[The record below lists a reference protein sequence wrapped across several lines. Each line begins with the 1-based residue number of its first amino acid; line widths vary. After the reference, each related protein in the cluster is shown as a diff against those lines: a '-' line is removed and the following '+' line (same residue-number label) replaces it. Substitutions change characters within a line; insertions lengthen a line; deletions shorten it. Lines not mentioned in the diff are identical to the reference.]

1 MKQMNNKSLLEEALA
16 EAARDFAKEMGYK
29 QAAKNRPAEYT
40 SPKKTVWSEII
51 DFIKSKQL
59 HPINQV
65 RNQFCKYERV

>member
-29 QAAKNRPAEYT
+29 QTNNNRSAGYT
-40 SPKKTVWSEII
+40 VPKKSVWSRII
-51 DFIKSKQL
+51 DYVKSKRL

-65 RNQFCKYERV
+65 RNQWSRY